1 MSKSKENNKNNNLGC
16 FALVIFF
23 GFSWGISSLIRGDG
37 FFYGIKENVL
47 AGISLGVLG
56 LLIYGFYKLFI
67 KK

>member
-1 MSKSKENNKNNNLGC
+1 M
-16 FALVIFF
+16 VIFF
-23 GFSWGISSLIRGDG
+23 GFSWGIPSLIRGDG

-56 LLIYGFYKLFI
+56 LSIYGFYKLFI